1 VSEID
6 NTGGRVVARTQC
18 KSVVLVG
25 VGLLVLTLPSLALA
39 QNQSPFLT
47 GATSLESNIL
57 AWMTPIAIILVMVL
71 GAMAMANRISWG
83 WCIAAILGIAIV
95 FGAPQIV
102 AWVQS
107 MFGV

>member
-1 VSEID
+1 MD
-6 NTGGRVVARTQC
+6 NTGGRVVAQMQC
-18 KSVVLVG
+18 KSVVRVG